1 MKGIYR
7 KIVNG
12 IMRRYRW
19 LVVHPKA
26 RRAFQDLTILD
37 SFASI
42 QYIIDHRC
50 SVSRFGDGELSYFWG
65 MQVGFQNCDA
75 KLVERLRHVLSVT
88 DAPNHVVGLPYFLK
102 NVDGT
107 VGITRT
113 FWGDFVCKYGKRLRS
128 CLSEGRTYVDTQ
140 ISRFYIEYH
149 DYERSTR
156 QLNMLRKI
164 WDNRDVVIIEG
175 TQSRTGVGNDLY
187 DNTKSLHRI
196 LGYSTNGFSHYD
208 EMLQAITSHVN
219 PKEGNLILLSYGPT
233 ATILAYDLAKL
244 GYQAIDIGHLD
255 IEYEWY
261 LNADTDKGSIKGKYT
276 NEAGGGNRV
285 EECLDERYLSQIIC
299 DITKEE

>member
-1 MKGIYR
+1 MKHIYY

-19 LVVHPKA
+19 LVVHSKA

-37 SFASI
+37 SFSSI

-50 SVSRFGDGELSYFWG
+50 SVSRFGDGELSFFWG
-65 MQVGFQNCDA
+65 MRVGFQNCDA
-75 KLVERLRHVLSVT
+75 KLVERLRHVLSAT
-88 DAPNHVVGLPYFLK
+88 DAPNHVVGLPHFLK

-113 FWGDFVCKYGKRLRS
+113 FWGDFVCKYGKFLRP
-128 CLSEGRTYVDTQ
+128 CLSDKRTYVDTQ

-149 DYERSTR
+149 DRSRSTR
-156 QLNMLRKI
+156 QLNLLRKI
-164 WDNRDVVIIEG
+164 WDNRDVVIVEG
-175 TQSRTGVGNDLY
+175 TQSRTGVGNGLY

-219 PKEGNLILLSYGPT
+219 PKDGNLILLSYGPT

-244 GYQAIDIGHLD
+244 GYQAVDIGHLD

-261 LNADTDKGSIKGKYT
+261 LRGTGHGGAVKGKYT
-276 NEAGGGNRV
+276 NEAVNGFIV
-285 EECLDERYLSQIIC
+285 EECRDKQYLSEIIC
-299 DITKEE
+299 DITK